1 VPAPKFAGEVLHIL
15 APGPVGGLESVVRA
29 LAAGQ
34 AARGTRVGVLAILD
48 TGAREPAF
56 LTSLREAG
64 VVVHARPI
72 PPRQYGLER
81 AAVRAVCEAAG
92 PAVVHTHGYRAD
104 VLAGSV
110 ARSLGLPTATTVH
123 GFTGGDL
130 KNRLYEWLQ
139 RRSFRRF
146 GAVVAVSKPLVER
159 LARAGVSRRRIHLVR
174 NAWSAPA
181 PALSRAEARARLG
194 IADDA
199 FRIGWV
205 GRFTRE
211 KGPDL
216 IVDALA
222 RLGDRRVRVSMIG
235 DGRERAALVAQA
247 ASLGVADRI
256 DWHGTVPDA
265 SRLFAAFD
273 CFVLSSRTEGTP
285 MVLFEAMATKTP
297 IVAASVGGVP
307 DVLDGGEALLVPA
320 EQPASLAE
328 AIGRVHDDRP
338 SAQSRA
344 AQAEA
349 RLHTTFGLEPWLERY
364 DAIYSALAGAGLPPR
379 TS

>member
-1 VPAPKFAGEVLHIL
+1 MRI
-15 APGPVGGLESVVRA
+15 
-29 LAAGQ
+29 
-34 AARGTRVGVLAILD
+34 GVLAILD
-48 TGAREPAF
+48 AGGKEPAF
-56 LTSLREAG
+56 LADLREAG
-64 VVVHARPI
+64 VEVHARPV

-81 AAVRAVCEAAG
+81 RTIRAVCNAVS
-92 PAVVHTHGYRAD
+92 PAVAHTHGYRAD

-110 ARSLGLPTATTVH
+110 VRSLGIPTATTVH

-139 RRSFRRF
+139 RRSYRRF
-146 GAVVAVSKPLVER
+146 DAVVAVSKPLVER
-159 LARAGVSRRRIHLVR
+159 LARAGVPRRRIHLVQ

-205 GRFTRE
+205 GRLTRE

-216 IVDALA
+216 LLDALA
-222 RLGDRRVRVSMIG
+222 RLGDRRVRVSVIG

-247 ASLGVADRI
+247 ASLGIADRI
-256 DWHGTVPDA
+256 DWHGTLPDA

-285 MVLFEAMATKTP
+285 MVLFEAMATRTP

-320 EQPASLAE
+320 EAPPALAQ
-328 AIGRVHDDRP
+328 AIGRVHDDRT
-338 SAQSRA
+338 SAQDRA
-344 AQAEA
+344 ARAEA

-364 DAIYSALAGAGLPPR
+364 DAIYSALAGASPLSR